1 MKQTKHYS
9 GKIYKSEYP
18 FSKFTEIFQEILH
31 APLKSKQVRGNDA
44 PFMNNELSKVI
55 INKSRLRNKY
65 LKCPNR
71 ENFLAYKKKKN
82 KCNTLKNDTSNT

>member
-1 MKQTKHYS
+1 
-9 GKIYKSEYP
+9 
-18 FSKFTEIFQEILH
+18 
-31 APLKSKQVRGNDA
+31 
-44 PFMNNELSKVI
+44 MNNELSKVI